1 MILAMKRIVAAI
13 ALASAAASPA
23 GAEERTYSVT
33 DFDRIDVQGPYE
45 VTLVTGGS
53 SRARAIG
60 SRAAI
65 ERVSV
70 EVQGRTLRIRPNRSA
85 WGGYPGDPVGT
96 VRIEA
101 STRDLRAAAVTGS
114 GGLAIDRAKG
124 LRIDLSVSG
133 SGRLSVAGVEA
144 DNLVLGLLG
153 SGEIALGGRAKSVR
167 ATIQGTGDLAAASLR
182 TEDLNLTAD
191 TAGAIE
197 IQAAR
202 TAKIQAIGPGDVVV
216 HGKPSCTL
224 TGPAAAAVAC
234 GD

>member
-1 MILAMKRIVAAI
+1 MIGGMNRFIAA
-13 ALASAAASPA
+13 ALALLAAVPAAAQEKSY
-23 GAEERTYSVT
+23 TIT
-33 DFDRIDVQGPYE
+33 DFDRIEVQGPYE
-45 VTLVTGGS
+45 VRLVTGQT
-53 SRARAIG
+53 SRAKAVG
-60 SRAAI
+60 SREAI

-70 EVQGRTLRIRPNRSA
+70 EVQGRTLRIRPNRNA
-85 WGGYPGDPVGT
+85 WGGYPGDPVGP

-114 GGLAIDRAKG
+114 GGLEIDRAKG
-124 LRIDLSVSG
+124 LRVDLSVSG
-133 SGRLSVAGVEA
+133 SGRLSVPGVEA

-153 SGEIALGGRAKSVR
+153 SGEIALGGRAKAVR
-167 ATIQGTGDLAAASLR
+167 ATIQGTGDLAAAALR

-191 TAGAIE
+191 TAGVIE

-202 TAKIQAIGPGDVVV
+202 TAKVQAIGPGDVLI

-224 TGPAAAAVAC
+224 TGPAAASVAC